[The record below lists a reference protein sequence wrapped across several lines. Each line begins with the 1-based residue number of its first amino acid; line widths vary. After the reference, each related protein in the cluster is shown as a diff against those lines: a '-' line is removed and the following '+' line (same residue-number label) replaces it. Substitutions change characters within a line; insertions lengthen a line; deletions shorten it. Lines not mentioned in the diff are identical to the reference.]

1 MDELNK
7 NDVEKLLDEELDS
20 VLGGVSDSGMANDT
34 VTIGWEAGE
43 QARHIWSVVEGYG
56 AAFNSWAL
64 GIEAVKDVIRYRGK
78 EYYKASTARYHM
90 EVGGSVTVSRTGG
103 IS

>member
-7 NDVEKLLDEELDS
+7 KDAEKLSDEDLDGVS
-20 VLGGVSDSGMANDT
+20 GGVTDSGLVNDT
-34 VTIGWEAGE
+34 VTISWVEGE
-43 QARHIWSVVEGYG
+43 QARHIWTVVEGYG
-56 AAFNSWAL
+56 SVFNNWGL
-64 GIEAVKDVIRYRGK
+64 GFEAVKDVIRFRGK

-90 EVGGSVTVSRTGG
+90 EFGGSVTVSKTGG